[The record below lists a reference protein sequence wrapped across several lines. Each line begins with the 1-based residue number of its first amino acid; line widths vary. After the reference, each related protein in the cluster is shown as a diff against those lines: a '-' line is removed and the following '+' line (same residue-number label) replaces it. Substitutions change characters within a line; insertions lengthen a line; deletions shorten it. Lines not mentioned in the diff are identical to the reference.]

1 MRRAGLGERRP
12 PDGPSGLTVLPC
24 MSLSSGSFAL
34 LNSPVLSILFCFQ
47 VHGHV
52 ITWLSII
59 NTTVPIFAIKCH
71 CILFLWEETKQLD
84 IVVPA

>member
-1 MRRAGLGERRP
+1 MRWAGLRERRP
-12 PDGPSGLTVLPC
+12 PDGLCGLTVLPC

-34 LNSPVLSILFCFQ
+34 LNSLVLSILFCFQ

-59 NTTVPIFAIKCH
+59 NTTVPFFAIKCN
-71 CILFLWEETKQLD
+71 CILFLWKETKQLD
-84 IVVPA
+84 IAAPA